1 MSEQDSGDSGFS
13 IQDRRS
19 SYQSDEELHAAD
31 SNLEKEKAKQ
41 AAGDAQPAGAQ
52 ESGEPYDIDFSTFVM
67 SLASSAFY
75 HLGDVPDPMT
85 GQAEENLPAVRQTI
99 DILLMLQA
107 KTKSNLSP
115 QEDKLLGQLV
125 YELQMKYVSKTK
137 K

>member
-1 MSEQDSGDSGFS
+1 MSEKDHEDSGFS

-19 SYQSDEELHAAD
+19 SHQSDEERQAAEAD
-31 SNLEKEKAKQ
+31 LEKEKAKQ
-41 AAGDAQPAGAQ
+41 APR
-52 ESGEPYDIDFSTFVM
+52 ETPPSGPDEGFEIDFSTFVM

-85 GQAEENLPAVRQTI
+85 GQAEQNLPAVRQTI
-99 DILLMLQA
+99 DILLMLQS
-107 KTKSNLSP
+107 KTKNNLSS

-137 K
+137 Q